1 MPCPEAGDAFGVQR
15 GGESVA
21 DRFERG
27 VVPAGGDQ
35 RGDSRGAELIE
46 RRVGLAWEPA
56 VVCAAH
62 AGVYG
67 TTVTPGPV
75 ALSDAVVIEQLGQT

>member
-1 MPCPEAGDAFGVQR
+1 MDPST
-15 GGESVA
+15 GERDPNVLREIA
-21 DRFERG
+21 QNRDR
-27 VVPAGGDQ
+27 
-35 RGDSRGAELIE
+35 
-46 RRVGLAWEPA
+46 
-56 VVCAAH
+56 C